1 MPVDHRTAVASLTM
15 SLAVGAV
22 AVALALW
29 LWYERRN
36 RSDEL
41 SPEDHH
47 HFRRQ
52 DIRRGLVS
60 LILLLIAVGLSA
72 GSRIAPK
79 VEGRTNLLFVEIW
92 LGVFVLILALLVLAF
107 FDWVATRI
115 YARRQFRA
123 LAKERLEILR
133 DELSRRPRPREGL
146 NGLGDHFGEPT
157 H

>member
-1 MPVDHRTAVASLTM
+1 MPVDHRTAAAGLVM

-22 AVALALW
+22 AIALAFW
-29 LWYERRN
+29 LWFERKN

-41 SPEDHH
+41 PEEDLQ

-52 DIRRGLVS
+52 DLRRFLVA
-60 LILLLIAVGLSA
+60 LILMLIAVGLSA

-92 LGVFVLILALLVLAF
+92 FGVFILILALLVLAF
-107 FDWVATRI
+107 FDWIATKI

-123 LAKERLEILR
+123 LANERLEILR
-133 DELSRRPRPREGL
+133 EELSRNPKPRESL
-146 NGLGDHFGEPT
+146 NGFGDHFGESN